1 MPKLTKKAFR
11 ALLEEW
17 LEDNED
23 CTLDYST
30 IRYDEDL
37 DAMTCEMEDGDGRS
51 FLVHEEDGMI
61 YVD

>member
-17 LEDNED
+17 LEENED

-37 DAMTCEMEDGDGRS
+37 DAMTCEMEDGYGRS
-51 FLVHEEDGMI
+51 FIVHEADGMI

>member
-11 ALLEEW
+11 ALLAEW
-17 LEDNED
+17 LEENED

-37 DAMTCEMEDGDGRS
+37 D
-51 FLVHEEDGMI
+51 GMI